1 MILSKAGLA
10 LTCLKARIGF
20 VDDINPAFAADELV
34 ITVALGQ
41 RFQRVTN
48 LHGLVP

>member
-1 MILSKAGLA
+1 MILSKAQLA
-10 LTCLKARIGF
+10 LTRLETRIGF
-20 VDDINPAFAADELV
+20 VDNINPAFAADELV